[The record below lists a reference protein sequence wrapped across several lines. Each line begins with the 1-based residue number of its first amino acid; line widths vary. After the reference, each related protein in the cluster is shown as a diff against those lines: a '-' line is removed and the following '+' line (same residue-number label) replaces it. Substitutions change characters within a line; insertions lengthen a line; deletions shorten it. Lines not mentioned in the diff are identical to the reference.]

1 MKIDFKSKSFTMLIS
16 LFFAIAFWSFVM
28 ADGNTLRIEDI
39 RNVPVYFDGVEEL
52 NAKGL
57 VLTKKSKDS
66 GTMRI
71 EGGVNVIS
79 YINVN
84 NVSAYVDLSSITEPG
99 EYELHVNTYCNNNS
113 VVVKSFSAS
122 NITVVVEKY
131 VEKQVPVEIVYD
143 KEIPDSYWID
153 AAKTQTER
161 VTVSGGE
168 TMVQQVARGTV
179 TVNTDMLINMYE
191 EYPNHVYEASLPV
204 VFVDADNAQ
213 LSGLNYQSSIV
224 TIDVLSK
231 KTVKVDVE
239 GAIEGTPASGYME
252 GEIIQSVKEI
262 DIAGKKDV
270 LEKVTSL
277 SISPISI
284 AGAKENVVSNGTIKA
299 IEGITVIGS
308 DVIKVTV
315 EIKGTNQ

>member
-16 LFFAIAFWSFVM
+16 IFFAIVFWAFVM

-52 NAKGL
+52 ESKGL
-57 VLTKKSKDS
+57 VLTAKSKES
-66 GTMRI
+66 GTMRV
-71 EGGVNVIS
+71 EGGVNVVS

-84 NVSAYVDLSSITEPG
+84 NVGAYVDLNTINEPG
-99 EYELHVNTYCNNNS
+99 EYELTVSTYCSNSS

-122 NITVVVEKY
+122 KITVVVEKY

-143 KEIPDSYWID
+143 KDIPDNYWID

-168 TMVQQVARGTV
+168 TMVQKVAKGTV
-179 TVNTDMLINMYE
+179 TVNTEMLLNMYE
-191 EYPNHVYEASLPV
+191 EYPNHIYEASLPV

-224 TIDVLSK
+224 SIDVLSK

-239 GAIEGTPASGYME
+239 GAVEGAPAAGYTT
-252 GEIIQSVKEI
+252 GDIIQSVIEI
-262 DIAGKKDV
+262 DIAGKKNVVD
-270 LEKVTSL
+270 KITSL
-277 SISPISI
+277 SVEPVNI
-284 AGAKENVVSNGTIKA
+284 AGAKENVISDVTIKS
-299 IEGITVIGS
+299 IDGVTFIGS
-308 DVIKVTV
+308 DVVKVTV
-315 EIKGTNQ
+315 PIKGTNQ